1 MGEKNWTRRDLFPPP
16 PPPTKNHIPVP
27 RNPTPNNQTEQ
38 PTQPP
43 PPHKKWT
50 SRDLNARPL
59 PKTCEG
65 SVIPLDH
72 KPYKCVSIDLIYNN
86 EMILAAPFDNSSQ
99 VKGHRRSLEQQKEN
113 LRVLFLPR
121 GRARRAAVEHEKT
134 RIDSR
139 ADDLRIAAEIGQAQH
154 IAILHEL

>member
-1 MGEKNWTRRDLFPPP
+1 
-16 PPPTKNHIPVP
+16 
-27 RNPTPNNQTEQ
+27 
-38 PTQPP
+38 
-43 PPHKKWT
+43 
-50 SRDLNARPL
+50 
-59 PKTCEG
+59 
-65 SVIPLDH
+65 
-72 KPYKCVSIDLIYNN
+72 
-86 EMILAAPFDNSSQ
+86 MILAAPFDNSSQ

-121 GRARRAAVEHEKT
+121 GRARRAAVEGEKI

>member
-1 MGEKNWTRRDLFPPP
+1 LT
-16 PPPTKNHIPVP
+16 
-27 RNPTPNNQTEQ
+27 
-38 PTQPP
+38 
-43 PPHKKWT
+43 
-50 SRDLNARPL
+50 
-59 PKTCEG
+59 
-65 SVIPLDH
+65 
-72 KPYKCVSIDLIYNN
+72 YNN

-121 GRARRAAVEHEKT
+121 GRAAVEREKI

>member
-1 MGEKNWTRRDLFPPP
+1 VIYPP
-16 PPPTKNHIPVP
+16 PPPTKKVDQP
-27 RNPTPNNQTEQ
+27 RFERETSSKDVRRKRHTP
-38 PTQPP
+38 
-43 PPHKKWT
+43 
-50 SRDLNARPL
+50 RPQAL
-59 PKTCEG
+59 
-65 SVIPLDH
+65 
-72 KPYKCVSIDLIYNN
+72 YKCVSIDLIYIN

-121 GRARRAAVEHEKT
+121 GRARRAAVEREKI